1 MFKGLSAFPL
11 TPLDETGINEKEFTP
26 LIERLVSAGVDSI
39 GVLGSTGNYAYLTRA
54 QRERVLQLAVQAAG
68 GVPVMTSIS
77 ALRTLDVLHLAEDAQ
92 KAGAG
97 ALMLSPVSYQ
107 PLTDEEVYHLYEQV
121 NSNLSVPLCVYDNP
135 NTTHF
140 RFSDELH
147 GRIAQLP
154 HVRAIK
160 IPGVPAGAEAAS
172 FRIGN
177 LCELV
182 PFRVALGISGDP
194 TAAAGL
200 KAGCEVWFSVLG
212 GLLPKT
218 CMQLT
223 RLTQAGREEEEKA
236 EQISSLLEP
245 LWGLFRQ
252 YGSLRVAS
260 AIAQQLGFISE
271 PALPLPLLPLSPT
284 VNEQLSSALRE
295 ITVLEEN

>member
-1 MFKGLSAFPL
+1 MFQGLSAFPL
-11 TPLDETGINEKEFTP
+11 TPLDETGINEKEFIP
-26 LIERLVSAGVDSI
+26 LIERLVSAGVDSV
-39 GVLGSTGNYAYLTRA
+39 GVLGSTGNYAYLTRT

-92 KAGAG
+92 KAGAS
-97 ALMLSPVSYQ
+97 AVLFAPVSYQ

-121 NSNLSVPLCVYDNP
+121 TSNLSVPLCVYDNP

-147 GRIAQLP
+147 GRIANLP
-154 HVRAIK
+154 NVAAIK
-160 IPGVPAGAEAAS
+160 IPGVPAGAEAAGL
-172 FRIGN
+172 RIRN
-177 LCELV
+177 LRGLV
-182 PFRVALGISGDP
+182 PSRVALGISGDP
-194 TAAAGL
+194 SAAAGI

-218 CMQLT
+218 CLKLT
-223 RLTQAGREEEEKA
+223 RLAQAGREEEEG
-236 EQISSLLEP
+236 QISSLLEP
-245 LWGLFRQ
+245 LWALFRQ

-271 PALPLPLLPLSPT
+271 PALPLPLLPLNSS
-284 VNEQLSSALRE
+284 VNEQLTAVLRE
-295 ITVLEEN
+295 VAGLESLQN

>member
-1 MFKGLSAFPL
+1 MFQGLSAFPL
-11 TPLDETGINEKEFTP
+11 TPLDETGVNEQEFIP

-68 GVPVMTSIS
+68 DTPVMTSIS

-92 KAGAG
+92 RAGAG
-97 ALMLSPVSYQ
+97 AVLLAPVSYQ
-107 PLTDEEVYHLYEQV
+107 PLTDEEVIHLYEQV
-121 NSNLSVPLCVYDNP
+121 SCNLSVPLCVYDNP

-154 HVRAIK
+154 NVGAIK
-160 IPGVPAGAEAAS
+160 IPGVPAGAEAAGL
-172 FRIGN
+172 RIEN
-177 LCELV
+177 LRELV
-182 PFRVALGISGDP
+182 PSRVALGISGDP
-194 TAAAGL
+194 SAAAGI

-218 CMQLT
+218 CLQLT
-223 RLTQAGREEEEKA
+223 RLVQAGREEEA
-236 EQISSLLEP
+236 EQISILLEP
-245 LWGLFRQ
+245 LWAVFRQ

-260 AIAQQLGFISE
+260 AIAQQLGFISS
-271 PALPLPLLPLSPT
+271 PALLLPLLPLSSA
-284 VNEQLSSALRE
+284 VNDQLAAALRE
-295 ITVLEEN
+295 ITVLEGLQC

>member
-1 MFKGLSAFPL
+1 MFQGLSAFPL
-11 TPLDETGINEKEFTP
+11 TPLDETGVNEQEFIP

-68 GVPVMTSIS
+68 DTPVMTSIS

-92 KAGAG
+92 RAGAG
-97 ALMLSPVSYQ
+97 AVLLAPVSYQ
-107 PLTDEEVYHLYEQV
+107 PLTDEEVFHLYEQV
-121 NSNLSVPLCVYDNP
+121 SSNLSVPLCVYDNP

-154 HVRAIK
+154 NVGAIK
-160 IPGVPAGAEAAS
+160 IPGVPAGAEAAGL
-172 FRIGN
+172 RIGN
-177 LCELV
+177 LRELV
-182 PFRVALGISGDP
+182 PSRVALGISGDP
-194 TAAAGL
+194 TAAAGF

-218 CMQLT
+218 CLQLT
-223 RLTQAGREEEEKA
+223 RLAQAGREEEA
-236 EQISSLLEP
+236 EQISLLLEP
-245 LWGLFRQ
+245 LWSVFRQ

-260 AIAQQLGFISE
+260 AIAQQLGFISS
-271 PALPLPLLPLSPT
+271 PALLLPLLPLSSA
-284 VNEQLSSALRE
+284 VNDQLAAALRE
-295 ITVLEEN
+295 ITVLEGLQC

>member
-92 KAGAG
+92 QAGAG

-121 NSNLSVPLCVYDNP
+121 TSHLSVPLCVYDNP

-172 FRIGN
+172 LRIEN
-177 LCELV
+177 LRELV
-182 PFRVALGISGDP
+182 PSRVALGISGDP

-218 CMQLT
+218 CLQLT
-223 RLTQAGREEEEKA
+223 RLAQAGREEEA
-236 EQISSLLEP
+236 EQISLRLEP
-245 LWGLFRQ
+245 LWVLFRQ

-284 VNEQLSSALRE
+284 VNEQLSSALRD
-295 ITVLEEN
+295 IRVLEGEN